1 MSGRRHYEDSQSVP
15 SDTRSDDRSNPF
27 SHWHRC
33 RICLICAGIQGRT
46 ICKAFYRG
54 GILQY
59 DTPVSHSYAAMKV
72 LYVLWLVLA
81 GLFIGLI
88 SLIAFPLLLLYV
100 GVKII
105 GGFASKL
112 N

>member
-1 MSGRRHYEDSQSVP
+1 
-15 SDTRSDDRSNPF
+15 
-27 SHWHRC
+27 
-33 RICLICAGIQGRT
+33 
-46 ICKAFYRG
+46 
-54 GILQY
+54 
-59 DTPVSHSYAAMKV
+59 MKV

-88 SLIAFPLLLLYV
+88 SLITFPLLLLYV

-105 GGFASKL
+105 GGFTSKL